1 MASLNFNA
9 ANVSREPLVF
19 QHTTSTVSGPR
30 HELGRDVAD
39 VTCSACGYVTTLCA
53 TAALTIV
60 FGCRGCRRMMHPSG
74 GES

>member
-19 QHTTSTVSGPR
+19 QYTTSTISGPR
-30 HELGRDVAD
+30 HEQGRDVAD
-39 VTCSACGYVTTLCA
+39 VTCSACGHVTTLCA

-60 FGCRGCRRMMHPSG
+60 FGCRGCRRLMRPHG